1 MISQMLKTAPLAGFV
16 VEGFT
21 PYGRTASN
29 ARARLMLR
37 AVHSG
42 LPVVRVGRCNT
53 EGFVPLDNP
62 AFIGGSN
69 LTATKARL
77 LLMACLMKLGALP
90 PAANPDQ
97 PTAEET
103 AACHKKVAEY
113 QTVFDTH

>member
-1 MISQMLKTAPLAGFV
+1 MLKTAPLSGFV
-16 VEGFT
+16 VEGLT
-21 PYGRTASN
+21 PYGRTVSV
-29 ARARLMLR
+29 ARHRLMLR
-37 AVHSG
+37 AAHSG
-42 LPVVRVGRCNT
+42 IPVVRAGRGNT

-77 LLMACLMKLGALP
+77 LLMACLMKFGALP

-103 AACHKKVAEY
+103 AAVCKKVAEY
-113 QTVFDTH
+113 QAAFNTH